1 MYWDNPLPVV
11 AAIVQYNNDVILARN
26 SQWPKGMFSLITG
39 FLEKQETPEQ
49 AVLREV
55 KEELGLEAEVV
66 DYIGH
71 YSFIAR
77 NQLLLAFCVNATGDL
92 RLGEEIAETKFLSMQ
107 QLKRYSFG
115 RLSLTAEIVKD
126 WFAKSSPISNSG
138 PNVEIPA

>member
-1 MYWDNPLPVV
+1 
-11 AAIVQYNNDVILARN
+11 
-26 SQWPKGMFSLITG
+26 MFSLITG

-55 KEELGLEAEVV
+55 KEELGLEAELI

-92 RLGEEIAETKFLSMQ
+92 RLGEEIAETKFLSKP
-107 QLKRYSFG
+107 QLKQYSFG

-126 WFAKSSPISNSG
+126 WFAKSSPTSESG
-138 PNVEIPA
+138 TNDEIPA